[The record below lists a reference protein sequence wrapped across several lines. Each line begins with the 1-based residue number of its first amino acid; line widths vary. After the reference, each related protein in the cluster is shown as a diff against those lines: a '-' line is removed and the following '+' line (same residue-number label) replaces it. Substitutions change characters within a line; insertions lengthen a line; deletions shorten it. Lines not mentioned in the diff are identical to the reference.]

1 MTEANRALALRWFDE
16 VWNQRMEGT
25 VDELLAPGSIGHME
39 GDENCPA
46 ERFKAVRAAFLS
58 AMPDLRLEVE
68 DTVAEGDDVVVR
80 WRLTGTHSGNGLD
93 IPPTQTRVDR
103 RGMTWHKIVDGQIVE
118 GWDSWNSG
126 ALMETLRTE
135 ARRQGA

>member
-1 MTEANRALALRWFDE
+1 
-16 VWNQRMEGT
+16 
-25 VDELLAPGSIGHME
+25 
-39 GDENCPA
+39 
-46 ERFKAVRAAFLS
+46 
-58 AMPDLRLEVE
+58 MPDLRLEVE